1 MTPTARRWLALFG
14 AGTLALMLTIATS
27 FTRHALARAS
37 ERQAQQGAEATFTG
51 KWVAQ
56 TTFGGTTR
64 ETTYFLT
71 QRGNSLTGAMLNG
84 YRMQDITDGTVNG
97 KQATWAIV
105 IGTGDQ
111 QRRVEYTATLDGD
124 ELTVT
129 MTGAGGFGRRG
140 GAGAGPGGAVAAG
153 GSSRGAAPAAGRGRG
168 GPTIAKRMSND
179 GTPVGP
185 FDNLPKEVLPAIHNV
200 SDGGLAKTPPMG
212 WNSWY
217 HFRAAI
223 DDAAVR
229 GIADAVVSS
238 GMKDAGYTYI
248 NIDDTW
254 EGSRD
259 ANGNTQ
265 SNSRFPDMKALA
277 DYIHSKGLLFGLYS
291 SPGPRTCGG
300 YEGSYGHEAQDAKTW
315 ASWGVDFLKYDW
327 CSASVMFK
335 PEDEHA
341 VYQEMGDALRA
352 TGRPIVFSLCQYG
365 QVNVQTWGAQVGG
378 NMWRTTG
385 DNGDSWQAMSHAG
398 FDEQVGLEKF
408 SGPGHWNDPDML
420 QVGNGGMT
428 DTEYQTQMSL
438 WSMLAAPL
446 LAGNDPRDMTQA
458 TRDILTNRDVI
469 AIDQDKAGHQG
480 YRVAKSGD
488 NEVWVRPL
496 AKGDLAIAL
505 FNRGGSAARITA
517 TWSDLKLSGKYRV
530 RDLWQ
535 HKDLGRVKDSFSAE
549 VPSHGVVL
557 IRVSR

>member
-1 MTPTARRWLALFG
+1 MRPTARRCLVLAG
-14 AGTLALMLTIATS
+14 AGTLALMLTVPSS
-27 FTRHALARAS
+27 FTASGLAAASDHQAESRA
-37 ERQAQQGAEATFTG
+37 AATFTG

-64 ETTYFLT
+64 ETTYFLV
-71 QRGNSLTGAMLNG
+71 QRENTLTGAILNG
-84 YRMQDITDGTVNG
+84 YRMQDIADGIVNG
-97 KQATWAIV
+97 NQATWATV

-111 QRRVEYTATLDGD
+111 QRRVEYSATLDGD
-124 ELTVT
+124 QLTVT
-129 MTGAGGFGRRG
+129 MTGGGGFGGRAG
-140 GAGAGPGGAVAAG
+140 AGTGAGAAIAG
-153 GSSRGAAPAAGRGRG
+153 GPPAGAAPAAGRGRG
-168 GPTIAKRMSND
+168 GPMVAKRMSND

-200 SDGGLAKTPPMG
+200 SDGGLARTPPMG

-229 GIADAVVSS
+229 AIADAVVSS

-259 ANGNTQ
+259 ANGNLG

-327 CSASVMFK
+327 CSASAMFK
-335 PEDEHA
+335 PEEEHA

-352 TGRPIVFSLCQYG
+352 TGRPIAFSLCQYG
-365 QVNVQTWGAQVGG
+365 QVDVQTWGPKVGG

-385 DNGDSWQAMSHAG
+385 DNGDNWQVMSRAG

-428 DTEYQTQMSL
+428 DVEYQTQMSL

-458 TRDILTNRDVI
+458 SHDTLTNREVI
-469 AIDQDKAGHQG
+469 AIDQDKAGRQG
-480 YRVAKSGD
+480 YRVAKNGD

-496 AKGDLAIAL
+496 ANGDLAVSL
-505 FNRGGSAARITA
+505 FNRGGSAATITA
-517 TWSDLKLSGKYRV
+517 AWSDLKLSGEHKV

-535 HKDLGRVKDSFSAE
+535 HKDLGPMKGSFSAE

-557 IRVSR
+557 IRVSH